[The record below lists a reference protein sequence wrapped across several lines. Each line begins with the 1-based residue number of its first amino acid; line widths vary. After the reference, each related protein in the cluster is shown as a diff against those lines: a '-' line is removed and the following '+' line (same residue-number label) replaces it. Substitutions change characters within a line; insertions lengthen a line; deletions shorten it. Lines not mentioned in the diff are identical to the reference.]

1 MGYIF
6 VSHMTTCNWIT
17 DCKETKMKIDAD
29 RLRTLR
35 KRKKLSRPDLHRASG
50 ITVRTIQRLEND
62 PDACKTTREDT
73 VTRLANA
80 LDLEPGVLT
89 GELTLPDAEKA
100 PVAEPYSV
108 RIGAEIE
115 PSVRLAYDLIKR
127 RYGVNTTDL
136 ITMAPLFCVLLAEGS
151 LAWRRE
157 KSEEAREA
165 SRQLNQVDGYWWGGL
180 TTGLDGAVYH
190 GIAREEESI
199 RKADLFGQHL
209 LDDPDSSLVDRSF
222 FDPEEE
228 NPFADYLRKLADEL
242 AVPDIVKVDVG
253 ELDVE
258 LDFRFPK
265 YKVWPEELSY
275 IVNGSPKCSLAF
287 ELGLLRVS
295 EIPDDLMAGG
305 MDKERQEWI
314 EDRIPEKLKDSK
326 NEIFAPVFELMEKL
340 EASQSTSSETEE
352 EGEGQ

>member
-1 MGYIF
+1 MDYIF
-6 VSHMTTCNWIT
+6 VSHMTSRNWIADT
-17 DCKETKMKIDAD
+17 KETKMKIDAD

-35 KRKKLSRPDLHRASG
+35 KRKKLSRPDLERTSG
-50 ITVRTIQRLEND
+50 ITVRTIQRLENE
-62 PDACKTTREDT
+62 PDECETSREDT
-73 VTRLANA
+73 VIRLASA
-80 LDLEPGVLT
+80 LDVEPGVLT
-89 GELTLPDAEKA
+89 RKLALPEADFA
-100 PVAEPYSV
+100 PSIEPDSV

-136 ITMAPLFCVLLAEGS
+136 INMAPLFFALLAEGS

-165 SRQLNQVDGYWWGGL
+165 TRQLNQIDGYWWGGL

-190 GIAREEESI
+190 GIVREEESI

-228 NPFADYLRKLADEL
+228 NPLADYLRKLADDL

-258 LDFRFPK
+258 LNFRFPK
-265 YKVWPEELSY
+265 YEVWPEELAN
-275 IVNGSPKCSLAF
+275 IANGSLKCRLALEF
-287 ELGLLRVS
+287 GLLRIS
-295 EIPDDLMAGG
+295 EIPDDLMGSNTK
-305 MDKERQEWI
+305 KERQQWI
-314 EDRIPEKLKDSK
+314 EDRLPEKLKDSK
-326 NEIFAPVFELMEKL
+326 NGIFASIFEQMEQW
-340 EASQSTSSETEE
+340 EASQSTSSETES
-352 EGEGQ
+352 